1 MTLHVTFAGGK
12 GGVGKS
18 TVASSVMYYLR
29 NVIGFVAVDADA
41 DAPNLHLIFD
51 VRKPVRVRT
60 LEDSKIAV
68 IDQEKCIKC
77 GLCYQKCP
85 YKSIEIKNGEYLIDP
100 MTCEGCGVCSY
111 FCPNNAIKLKKTK
124 TGDIILYET
133 KYGFKLISA
142 QLDVGRPNSGKLVT
156 IERLWANEIA
166 NEEGHRY
173 VIVDAAAGIGCQVIA
188 SITGA
193 RHVFLVAEETP
204 TSLHD
209 VIRAY
214 KVAEHFGIK
223 SSLIINKVGMTKTR
237 LIKRWAYDYG
247 IEVIGE
253 IPYDSSVPRA
263 LSMMKPLPEAFPK
276 SKASKALRE
285 VSESVLDILKG
296 L

>member
-1 MTLHVTFAGGK
+1 MHITFAGGK

-29 NVIGFVAVDADA
+29 KDLDFIAVDADA
-41 DAPNLHLIFD
+41 DAPNLHIIFGVD
-51 VRKPVRVRT
+51 KPIAIR
-60 LEDSKIAV
+60 EIKDSKVAF
-68 IDQEKCIKC
+68 IDENKCVKC
-77 GLCYQKCP
+77 GICYQRCP
-85 YKSIEIKNGEYLIDP
+85 YKSIDVIEGKYIIDP
-100 MTCEGCGVCSY
+100 MTCEGCGVCAY
-111 FCPNNAIKLKKTK
+111 FCPVNAIDMKTTK
-124 TGDIILYET
+124 TGDIMLYDT
-133 KYGFKLISA
+133 KYEFKLISA

-166 NEEGHRY
+166 TEQGIKY
-173 VIVDAAAGIGCQVIA
+173 VLIDAAAGIGCQVIA

-193 RHVFLVAEETP
+193 KYVFLIAEDTP

-214 KVAEHFGIK
+214 RVAEHFRIR
-223 SSLIINKVGMTKTR
+223 SSLIVNKVGMTKTS
-237 LIKRWAYDYG
+237 LIKRWAHDYG
-247 IEVIGE
+247 IEIIGE

-285 VSESVLDILKG
+285 ISESVLDILKG